1 MSEHKKYAI
10 RAAMVAWTSLGF
22 FRGINSYNYEYK
34 NSSNTKTK
42 LYTVRFVYGVGGSLI
57 YICPFLLPV
66 AAVKEIYRAEVV
78 LRGLGEHKKS
88 RYYNEVI

>member
-1 MSEHKKYAI
+1 MSLHKKYTI
-10 RAAMVAWTSLGF
+10 RAAMVAWTALGF
-22 FRGINSYNYEYK
+22 FRGINSYNYEYR
-34 NSSNTKTK
+34 SNTQTK
-42 LYTVRFVYGVGGSLI
+42 LYTVQFVYGVGGSLI

-78 LRGLGEHKKS
+78 LRGLTEHKKS